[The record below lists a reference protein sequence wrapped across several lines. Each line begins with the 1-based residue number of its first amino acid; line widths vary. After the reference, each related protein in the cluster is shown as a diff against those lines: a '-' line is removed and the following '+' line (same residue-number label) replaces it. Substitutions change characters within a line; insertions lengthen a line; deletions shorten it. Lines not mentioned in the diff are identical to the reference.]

1 MRGSF
6 MLQKEVAEGEY
17 IILNFIIGYFSCFTL
32 LGNEIIIII
41 YICGTVVRDD
51 CKARIRSC

>member
-32 LGNEIIIII
+32 LGNEIIII
-41 YICGTVVRDD
+41 YICGTVVRELY
-51 CKARIRSC
+51 R

>member
-1 MRGSF
+1 MRGSY

-32 LGNEIIIII
+32 MKLLI
-41 YICGTVVRDD
+41 YIQYVVPW
-51 CKARIRSC
+51 

>member
-1 MRGSF
+1 MRGSY

-32 LGNEIIIII
+32 MKLIINI
-41 YICGTVVRDD
+41 YIYDGNN
-51 CKARIRSC
+51 I

>member
-1 MRGSF
+1 MRGSY

-32 LGNEIIIII
+32 TKLLPERPDEA
-41 YICGTVVRDD
+41 GTPVQ
-51 CKARIRSC
+51 KSI